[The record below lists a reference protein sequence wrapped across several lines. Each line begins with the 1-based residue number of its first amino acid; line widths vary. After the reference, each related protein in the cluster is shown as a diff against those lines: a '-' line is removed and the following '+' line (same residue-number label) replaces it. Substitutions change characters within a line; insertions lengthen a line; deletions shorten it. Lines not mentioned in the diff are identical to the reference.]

1 MKRTTLLAISLL
13 LAGSAHAAG
22 NLPDEAIMFKDPN
35 CGCCEGH
42 ARHLEAN
49 GVEVRIVHT
58 DRSQM
63 ADIKA
68 KAGVP
73 HDVRSC
79 HTIAMGGYAIEGH
92 VPFEAIEQLFDE
104 RPQVDGIGLAGMPS
118 GSPGMPGPKS
128 SAFEVKSF
136 TGGQS
141 ASFTSL

>member
-1 MKRTTLLAISLL
+1 MKRITALAVSMLLT
-13 LAGSAHAAG
+13 GGAHAAG
-22 NLPDEAIMFKDPN
+22 NLPDSAIMFKDPN

-49 GVEVRIVHT
+49 GVDVRIVHT
-58 DRSQM
+58 NRSQM
-63 ADIKA
+63 AETKM

-118 GSPGMPGPKS
+118 GSPGMPGPKRGDF
-128 SAFEVKSF
+128 AVKSF
-136 TGGQS
+136 SDGQS
-141 ASFTSL
+141 SPFAAL